1 MPWSARDDG
10 VVFWTMPEPRSAADS
25 TPRLDGVTMRHGR
38 EAAPLTCFRPY
49 NLTRR
54 CSGRAHRGISCHLAT
69 DEPLAGEAR
78 QSAYIASLLRSDGRA
93 MPMNRRFDTSV
104 ELAEEECDDADRR
117 AARHV

>member
-1 MPWSARDDG
+1 
-10 VVFWTMPEPRSAADS
+10 
-25 TPRLDGVTMRHGR
+25 MRHGR

-49 NLTRR
+49 NLTAAVLG
-54 CSGRAHRGISCHLAT
+54 SAHIEVISCHLAT
-69 DEPLAGEAR
+69 DEPLAGKAR